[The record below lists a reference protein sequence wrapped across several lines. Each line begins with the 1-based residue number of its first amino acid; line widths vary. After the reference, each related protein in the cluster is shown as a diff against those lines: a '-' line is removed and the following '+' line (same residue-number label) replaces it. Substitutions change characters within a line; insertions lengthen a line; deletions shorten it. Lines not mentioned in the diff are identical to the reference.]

1 MNRIKPEMKVA
12 EVVDR
17 HPETVPVFLDHDCPD
32 MRTGI
37 FRIMS
42 RIMSVRAAAWIH
54 GIPIDELIQELNRAA
69 TPEGT
74 ADGHF
79 GDED

>member
-1 MNRIKPEMKVA
+1 MDLIEPKMNVA

-17 HPETVPVFLDHDCPD
+17 YPETVEVFLRHDCPD
-32 MRTGI
+32 MRRGL

-54 GIPIDELIQELNRAA
+54 GIPLEELMQELNEVAKQGGAA
-69 TPEGT
+69 AGPKER
-74 ADGHF
+74 
-79 GDED
+79 